1 MNRRFVSLPLSRPS
15 LLYLFSKLTETQVP
29 QLFEAREPTERCKI
43 HGERVIDR
51 SMNNRRSIHR
61 RNLYRRTSAN
71 DSASAVEPWKK
82 KQNEAEEKNGI
93 IGDETVCKIRYLR
106 GG

>member
-15 LLYLFSKLTETQVP
+15 LHYLFSKLTETQVP
-29 QLFEAREPTERCKI
+29 QLFEARDSTERCKI
-43 HGERVIDR
+43 HDERVIDR

-61 RNLYRRTSAN
+61 RNLYHRTNAN
-71 DSASAVEPWKK
+71 DCATAVGPWKK
-82 KQNEAEEKNGI
+82 KRNKVKEKNGI